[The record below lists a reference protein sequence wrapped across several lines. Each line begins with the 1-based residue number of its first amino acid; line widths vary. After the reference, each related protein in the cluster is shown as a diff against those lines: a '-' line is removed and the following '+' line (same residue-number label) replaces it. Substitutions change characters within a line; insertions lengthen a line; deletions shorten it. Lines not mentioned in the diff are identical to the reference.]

1 VGGTPGRTGA
11 GNLMADD
18 SAALETEIR
27 RRIGS
32 SGPMSVA
39 QYMALCL
46 TDPKYG
52 YYMRR
57 DPLGARGDFITA
69 PEISQMFGELIG
81 LWAMAVWKLMGEPES
96 VRLIELGPGRG
107 TMMVDALRTA
117 YAMPGFRKAVL
128 VHMIEVSPTL
138 EERQRRALSGVDMPT
153 EWHKSLEQVPPGP
166 AIILANEFFDAL
178 PVQQAVMCVDG
189 WHERVV
195 KLDEAGNLQF
205 SNARDPIPLFE
216 QMLPEALRDAGIGE
230 IFEWRADQVAL
241 ELGRRVARSNGAALV
256 IDYGH
261 TESAAGETLQ
271 AVGSHTFTDP
281 LAVPGV
287 VDLTAHVDFQAL
299 AQAAESM
306 GARAHGPVEQ
316 AVFLRNLGI
325 DTRAAALRKAV
336 PPAKAHEIDS
346 AHARLTNTDR
356 TGMGRLFKVVGFA
369 HPKLG
374 PLPGF

>member
-1 VGGTPGRTGA
+1 
-11 GNLMADD
+11 
-18 SAALETEIR
+18 
-27 RRIGS
+27 
-32 SGPMSVA
+32 
-39 QYMALCL
+39 
-46 TDPKYG
+46 
-52 YYMRR
+52 
-57 DPLGARGDFITA
+57 
-69 PEISQMFGELIG
+69 
-81 LWAMAVWKLMGEPES
+81 
-96 VRLIELGPGRG
+96 
-107 TMMVDALRTA
+107 
-117 YAMPGFRKAVL
+117 
-128 VHMIEVSPTL
+128 
-138 EERQRRALSGVDMPT
+138 
-153 EWHKSLEQVPPGP
+153 
-166 AIILANEFFDAL
+166 
-178 PVQQAVMCVDG
+178 VQQAVMCVDG

-216 QMLPEALRDAGIGE
+216 QMLPQPLRDADIGE
-230 IFEWRADQVAL
+230 IYEWRTDHIAL
-241 ELGRRVARSNGAALV
+241 ELGRRVARSNGAGLV

-261 TESAAGETLQ
+261 TQSATGDTLQ

-281 LAVPGV
+281 LAAPGA
-287 VDLTAHVDFQAL
+287 VDLTAHVDFEAL

-306 GARAHGPVEQ
+306 GARAHGPVDQ

-346 AHARLTNTDR
+346 ALARLTSTER